1 MNPRIFVGIAVGI
14 FIAILGIVA
23 FSGQSIINDVSEG
36 SFLKSPD
43 DAPVEILPLQV
54 ELVDIS
60 ISEVG
65 EKAAYIDIEFEVT
78 NQNFKSIILQYVKY
92 EVYESGVRIHAGEI
106 GERLDS
112 FVFGANYYT
121 ILPEHPTKLSD
132 KITIKNT
139 GNTPELWDA
148 LTSNSPSWKILGE
161 ASYNLSSMTAGGEN
175 LITFEFVP

>member
-1 MNPRIFVGIAVGI
+1 MNPKIFVGIAVGI

-36 SFLKSPD
+36 SFLKLPNEI
-43 DAPVEILPLQV
+43 PVEILPLQV

-60 ISEVG
+60 ISEITKR
-65 EKAAYIDIEFEVT
+65 KATINIQFEIT
-78 NQNFKSIILQYVKY
+78 NPNFKSIILQYVKY
-92 EVYESGVRIHAGEI
+92 ELYENGVRIHVGEI

-112 FVFGANYYT
+112 FVIGSNYFT
-121 ILPEHPTKLSD
+121 ILSDQPTMLSD

-148 LTSNSPSWKILGE
+148 LINNSPSWRVSGE
-161 ASYNLSSMTAGGEN
+161 ASYNLSSMTKGGEN
-175 LITFEFVP
+175 LITFEFTP